1 MMSTLHKNSDRTTHK
16 YLYVPE
22 YAMLYITEP
31 AHLVV
36 N

>member
-1 MMSTLHKNSDRTTHK
+1 LHKNSDRTTHK

-22 YAMLYITEP
+22 YAMLNKKEP
-31 AHLVV
+31 THLVV